1 MSLSV
6 GAVEEPDVVKEFR
19 KYEDRIVMFRPTF
32 LKSPFED
39 QVQKTQCTLSMSPLS
54 KETVM

>member
-6 GAVEEPDVVKEFR
+6 GAVEKPDVVKEFR

-32 LKSPFED
+32 LNSPFED
-39 QVQKTQCTLSMSPLS
+39 QVQKTQCTL
-54 KETVM
+54 

>member
-6 GAVEEPDVVKEFR
+6 GAVEDPDVVKEFG

-32 LKSPFED
+32 LKSSFED
-39 QVQKTQCTLSMSPLS
+39 QVQKTQFTLSMSPIS